1 MRSFKLAHVS
11 LAFVGLLWTLPFLQP
26 RHYFPLPMF
35 KSEWLAF
42 TLGLV
47 AMILLATKRAW
58 PDGRLPAVALAP
70 LGLAA
75 IVLLQAAFGQVPY
88 AAQAFTAT
96 LYLVW
101 AALLIVLGAVLRRE
115 LGMTTVVSTLAWCV
129 VAGGGLSA
137 AVGLLQYYDIS
148 TVFDPVIMP
157 KVTGQLYANLAQSN
171 HFANYTA
178 LALFSLVYLFA
189 AGRLRETVAVLVA
202 APLLFVLGLSGSRSA
217 WLYLAAAFVLAALM
231 RAGRN
236 DVPGRRIFIAAG
248 LLLVSFYLA
257 QAMSALPWLAP
268 ESGSAVTA
276 TGRLLS
282 PVGIGERLQMW
293 RHAWRMFLQAPVFG
307 LGWGQFAWNDFQLKA
322 HGGAEILLGV
332 ATNAHNLLLQLL
344 AETGL
349 AGALLITGGALL
361 WLWDLRRHIF
371 DLDRWWLLALLATSG
386 IHSMLE
392 YPLWHAYFLG
402 VAAIVLGLGATRF
415 YTFRLARL
423 GPPAAALL
431 LASGF
436 FNAFTLWHGYQDFQ
450 RMFVQ
455 GAKPLSGKQTVAIV
469 ARGQQDPVLEP
480 YVDLAASA
488 YARVD
493 RDLLRDKLELNGR
506 VMHFMPADIVV
517 YRQALLL
524 ALDGQAQPAQDLFT
538 SAMRV
543 YPDTLPR
550 IITMLRELT
559 LRNPLEF
566 APLLE
571 LATAKSTR

>member
-1 MRSFKLAHVS
+1 
-11 LAFVGLLWTLPFLQP
+11 
-26 RHYFPLPMF
+26 
-35 KSEWLAF
+35 
-42 TLGLV
+42 
-47 AMILLATKRAW
+47 
-58 PDGRLPAVALAP
+58 
-70 LGLAA
+70 
-75 IVLLQAAFGQVPY
+75 
-88 AAQAFTAT
+88 
-96 LYLVW
+96 
-101 AALLIVLGAVLRRE
+101 
-115 LGMTTVVSTLAWCV
+115 
-129 VAGGGLSA
+129 
-137 AVGLLQYYDIS
+137 
-148 TVFDPVIMP
+148 
-157 KVTGQLYANLAQSN
+157 
-171 HFANYTA
+171 
-178 LALFSLVYLFA
+178 
-189 AGRLRETVAVLVA
+189 
-202 APLLFVLGLSGSRSA
+202 
-217 WLYLAAAFVLAALM
+217 
-231 RAGRN
+231 
-236 DVPGRRIFIAAG
+236 
-248 LLLVSFYLA
+248 
-257 QAMSALPWLAP
+257 
-268 ESGSAVTA
+268 
-276 TGRLLS
+276 
-282 PVGIGERLQMW
+282 
-293 RHAWRMFLQAPVFG
+293 
-307 LGWGQFAWNDFQLKA
+307 
-322 HGGAEILLGV
+322 V

-488 YARVD
+488 YARVN

-524 ALDGQAQPAQDLFT
+524 ALDGQAQAAQDLFT

-543 YPDTLPR
+543 YPNTLPR
-550 IITMLRELT
+550 ITTMLRELT
-559 LRNPLEF
+559 PRNPLEF

-571 LATAKSTR
+571 LATSKSTRQRALE